1 MDPLSDSPPSQ
12 VGFYEVAPEN
22 WMGIGGKMGK
32 AFRSFTEQH
41 DFVSHGL
48 SLSLGGS
55 TPLDIEFLKRLKHFL
70 DEHDMKLYSEHLS
83 YCSDDGHLYDLLP
96 MPLTEDAIKHVVS
109 RIKTV
114 QDVLERRM
122 AIENVSFYAMPGG
135 KEVEEIDFINAVL
148 EEADCYLHL
157 DVNNIYVNSI
167 NHKFNAEEFLYGL
180 PGERIV
186 YIHIAGHYVEIE
198 DELLIDTH
206 GADVIDPVWSL
217 LEKTYQRWGVIPTLL
232 ERDNNIPPMDELL
245 SEIDMIVDLQNKWQ
259 QADNSKNIIVKH
271 A

>member
-1 MDPLSDSPPSQ
+1 MGPLSDSPPSQ

-22 WMGIGGKMGK
+22 WMGVGGKMGK
-32 AFRSFTEQH
+32 AFRAFTEQH

-48 SLSLGGS
+48 SLSLGGP

-83 YCSDDGHLYDLLP
+83 FCSDDGQLYDLLP
-96 MPLTEDAIKHVVS
+96 MPITEEAIKHVVS

-122 AIENVSFYAMPGG
+122 AIENVSYYANPGQDMD
-135 KEVEEIDFINAVL
+135 EVDFINTIL

-167 NHKFNAEEFLYGL
+167 NHKFNAEEFLLGL
-180 PGERIV
+180 HGERTA
-186 YIHIAGHYVEIE
+186 YIHVAGHYVEIE
-198 DELLIDTH
+198 NELLIDTH

-232 ERDNNIPPMDELL
+232 ERDNDVPPMNELL
-245 SEIDMIVDLQNKWQ
+245 GEIDIIAGYQKKWAQ
-259 QADNSKNIIVKH
+259 TSDSEGLIVKH